1 MPPLLRMRGITKRF
15 RGVTALQDVDLD
27 LQAGEAHVLLGENG
41 AGKSTLIKM
50 LAGALEPDAGT
61 IEIDGRRVTIH
72 SAQQA
77 NALGVGTVFQE
88 FTLVP
93 GLTVAE
99 NVYLGRPPRRFGV
112 VDHRRMRRDA
122 EALLRRLGIALD
134 VDTPVGRLGVAR
146 RQLVEI
152 AKALSHDVRI
162 LILDEPTAVLAGHE
176 IDQLFALVREL
187 RASGVGIIF
196 ISHHLE
202 EVARIGDRVTVLR
215 DGRRVGELPA
225 DASQDEL
232 IQLMVGRPID
242 QQYPR
247 RTTEFGTALLQ
258 VEGLGR
264 DGVFADVSFEV
275 RAGEVLGIGGLVG
288 AGRTELVRAVFGAD
302 RRQHGTVRVAG
313 RELPPGDPSAA
324 EAVGLGLVPEDRAG
338 QGLVLVLDV
347 GENLGLAT
355 LGRSTRWGLVDR
367 RGLRRRA
374 ADIVR
379 RLRIR
384 TTGLDQLVGN
394 LSGGNQQKVVIGKWL
409 LADLKVLILDEPTRG
424 IDVGAKVEIYQL
436 INDLTGAGNAVL
448 MVSSEMPELLGM
460 SDRILVMAD
469 GRVRGELTREEAD
482 SERVMALAVLGGAD
496 VHG

>member
-1 MPPLLRMRGITKRF
+1 
-15 RGVTALQDVDLD
+15 
-27 LQAGEAHVLLGENG
+27 
-41 AGKSTLIKM
+41 
-50 LAGALEPDAGT
+50 
-61 IEIDGRRVTIH
+61 
-72 SAQQA
+72 
-77 NALGVGTVFQE
+77 
-88 FTLVP
+88 
-93 GLTVAE
+93 
-99 NVYLGRPPRRFGV
+99 
-112 VDHRRMRRDA
+112 
-122 EALLRRLGIALD
+122 
-134 VDTPVGRLGVAR
+134 
-146 RQLVEI
+146 
-152 AKALSHDVRI
+152 
-162 LILDEPTAVLAGHE
+162 
-176 IDQLFALVREL
+176 
-187 RASGVGIIF
+187 
-196 ISHHLE
+196 
-202 EVARIGDRVTVLR
+202 VTVLR

-225 DASQDEL
+225 GASQDEL

-247 RTTEFGTALLQ
+247 RTTEPGSALLQ

-264 DGVFADVSFEV
+264 AGVFEDVSFEV

-302 RRQHGTVRVAG
+302 RRQRGTVRVAG
-313 RELPPGDPSAA
+313 RELPPGDPAAA

-367 RGLRRRA
+367 RGLSRRA

-379 RLRIR
+379 RLHIR

-436 INDLTGAGNAVL
+436 INDLTAAGNAVV

-469 GRVRGELTREEAD
+469 GHIRGELTREEAD
-482 SERVMALAVLGGAD
+482 SASVMALAVLGGAGG
-496 VHG
+496 HG